1 MSHSVEYSCKQYRE
15 AMDATRDQREQ
26 IREDL
31 EFSDPSDP
39 QQWDERE
46 KQQREADPGG
56 IRPCLVF
63 DQTGQYVSNVAGQVE
78 QRPPAMHA
86 IPAGGG
92 ADKRVAEQLDGFFRH
107 IEHTSRASSH
117 YPRALTSAAR
127 AGVGYLVV
135 RPEYIDRALN
145 WQEPRISSEGD
156 PLRVVLDPWSVE
168 IDGSDANF
176 GYLLTPYSVR
186 EFERIYGK
194 KAAKI
199 SFGDEQQRYVNDD
212 RESIIVAEEWV
223 AEDIKTNMIVCA
235 DPMGQP
241 GDEMSISE
249 EDFWKA
255 QKNGQQLIAT
265 GYTYQDKQRCVYWR
279 KLSGAEELS
288 KRVKYPAS
296 GIGIVPVY
304 GYVGFKDGRMRY
316 CGIPRRARTA
326 QQAYNY
332 HMSEMRVLMGQAAKA
347 PWLMPL
353 SALGA
358 DENIKKM
365 WDRASVESRAFLP
378 YMDRDEQGN
387 QIQAPSRMQPS
398 INLQNHI
405 AGSLQARE
413 DIQAAIGMYAA
424 NIGKQSNATSGVA
437 YDAQK
442 QQGEASTANF
452 PSNLAASLG
461 QVGKL
466 CLEMIPR
473 LVDTRRQLR
482 ILGIDMTPGSVTI
495 DPKQAEPLRET
506 DQGLIINPNVGRYD
520 TRVVVGASFATQ
532 RQESS
537 AALTE
542 MIRANPE
549 MMPIVGPLWAQTL
562 DFPNADKLAQVLTAM
577 APKEVQAVLNPSA
590 DKQPTTADLMAQ
602 IEQLKGALQEATSIA
617 HEAQQDADEAQA
629 KAEAKEAEN
638 EIKRYEAETNRLKVT
653 GANEEQITA
662 IVSDLINQMLSSPAP
677 LGNEGENEGPGQD
690 GSAMHEGAEG
700 EQPEANEMGEGE
712 PQSYEMQPLPGELGE
727 EPQPEEATPA
737 MGEEPM

>member
-1 MSHSVEYSCKQYRE
+1 MALSLEESGKQYRE
-15 AMDATRDQREQ
+15 ALDAAREQREQ

-46 KQQREADPGG
+46 KQQRETDPGG
-56 IRPCLVF
+56 ARPCLVF

-92 ADKRVAEQLDGFFRH
+92 ADKKVAEQLDGFFRH
-107 IEHTSRASSH
+107 IEHTSRAPQH
-117 YPRALTSAAR
+117 YTRALTSAAR
-127 AGVGYLVV
+127 AGVGYLIV

-168 IDGSDANF
+168 LDGSDANF
-176 GYLLTPYSVR
+176 GYLLTPYSPR
-186 EFERIYGK
+186 EFERMHGK

-199 SFGDEQQRYVNDD
+199 SFGDEEMRYVNDD
-212 RESIIVAEEWV
+212 RDSIIVAEEWV
-223 AEDIKTNMIVCA
+223 AEDVKTNMIICA
-235 DPMGQP
+235 DPMGRP
-241 GDEMSISE
+241 GDEVSMSE
-249 EDFWKA
+249 ADYWKA
-255 QKNGQQLIAT
+255 QQNGQQLQAVGT
-265 GYTYQDKQRCVYWR
+265 YTDKKRCVYWR

-288 KRVKYPAS
+288 KRVEYPAS

-304 GYVGFKDGRMRY
+304 GYVGFRDGRMRY
-316 CGIPRRARTA
+316 CGIPRRARSP

-332 HMSEMRVLMGQAAKA
+332 HMSEMRVLQGQAAKA
-347 PWLMPL
+347 PYMMPMR
-353 SALGA
+353 ALGG
-358 DENIKKM
+358 DDNIKKL

-378 YMDRDEQGN
+378 YVDWDENGPINAPQR
-387 QIQAPSRMQPS
+387 IQSAT
-398 INLQNHI
+398 NLQNHM

-413 DIQAAIGMYAA
+413 DIQAAVGMYAA

-437 YDAQK
+437 YDSQK

-452 PSNLAASLG
+452 PGNLAASLG

-473 LVDTRRQLR
+473 LIDTRRQQR

-506 DQGLIINPNVGRYD
+506 DGGLVINPNVGRYD

-549 MMPIVGPLWAQTL
+549 MMPVVGPLWAQTL
-562 DFPNADKLAQVLTAM
+562 DFPNSDKLAQVLTAM
-577 APKEVQAVLNPSA
+577 APPQVQAILNPGA
-590 DKQPTTADLMAQ
+590 DKQPTSADLMAQ
-602 IEQLKGALQEATSIA
+602 IEQLKGALQEATQIA
-617 HEAQQDADEAQA
+617 QEAQQDADEAQA
-629 KAEAKEAEN
+629 AAEAKEAEN

-653 GANEEQITA
+653 GANEEQIKA
-662 IVSDLINQMLSSPAP
+662 IVGDLFNQMLSSHTP
-677 LGNEGENEGPGQD
+677 LGDEGENGSPGPD
-690 GSAMHEGAEG
+690 EMPAH
-700 EQPEANEMGEGE
+700 EMGEGE

-727 EPQPEEATPA
+727 EPQPEDAMPA
-737 MGEEPM
+737 MGEEPV